1 MADASRWKA
10 LCESKPKDG
19 RIGLAC
25 VEKDLY
31 VGECCDALLFLINS
45 KVRELEKGEP
55 AYEKMRYYTILKS
68 LQQGNEKD
76 GTGEKLRKDIE
87 EAALDGA
94 MQSFRSRME
103 KLGCEDVTTGG
114 HLRFN
119 FCSDPRYTMVFSST
133 PSVGQVVRTRHPARS

>member
-31 VGECCDALLFLINS
+31 VGECCDALLFLIDS